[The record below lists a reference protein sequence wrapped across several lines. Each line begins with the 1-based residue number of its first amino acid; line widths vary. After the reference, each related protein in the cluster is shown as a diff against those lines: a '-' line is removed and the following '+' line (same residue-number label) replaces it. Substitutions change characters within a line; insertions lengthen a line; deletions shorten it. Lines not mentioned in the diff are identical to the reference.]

1 MNISILGIDIA
12 KNVFQL
18 HGVDKSGKV
27 TLKKRIY
34 RESLLSYIANL
45 ESCTIAMEA
54 CSSSNYWYRRFT
66 EQGHTVKLISPQY
79 VKPYVKTN
87 KNDACDAEAICEA
100 AGRPNMR
107 FVSAKNIEQQGIQS
121 IHRVRE
127 RLIGNRTAL
136 VNQIRGLL
144 AEHGIIAAKGIGHIR
159 KQLPRILEET
169 KNELTGS
176 DRELFSDLYEELRN
190 LDEKIGNYDKKL
202 EYIFKNSPVC
212 QKLAQIEGLGVISTT
227 ALIAAIGDAS
237 VFKNGRQ
244 MSAWLGLT
252 PRQHSSGNK
261 QVLLGISKR
270 GDCYI
275 RKLLVHGARAVVYRS
290 RNKKDRRSEWINMLA
305 ERRGTNKTCVAVA
318 NKNVRIIWS
327 MLVNETDYK
336 KAS

>member
-1 MNISILGIDIA
+1 MNVSILGIDIA

-34 RESLLSYIANL
+34 REALLEYIAKL
-45 ESCTIAMEA
+45 EPCLIAMEA
-54 CSSSNYWYRRFT
+54 CSGSSYWYRRFT
-66 EQGHTVKLISPQY
+66 EFGHTVKLISPQY
-79 VKPYVKTN
+79 VTPYVKTN

-100 AGRPNMR
+100 AGRPSMR
-107 FVSAKNIEQQGIQS
+107 FVSPKNIEQQGIQS
-121 IHRVRE
+121 VHRVRE

-169 KNELTGS
+169 ENELTGS
-176 DRELFSDLYEELRN
+176 DRELFSDLYEELCK
-190 LDEKIGNYDKKL
+190 LDEKVECYNKKL
-202 EYIFKNSPVC
+202 DAIFKNNPVC
-212 QKLAQIEGLGVISTT
+212 QRLAQVEGLGVIGTT
-227 ALIAAIGDAS
+227 ALIAAIGNPS

-252 PRQHSSGNK
+252 PKQHSSGNK

-290 RNKKDRRSEWINMLA
+290 QNKKDDRSKWINQLV

-318 NKNVRIIWS
+318 NKNVRIVWS
-327 MLVNETDYK
+327 MLMNETSYI
-336 KAS
+336 KAG

>member
-18 HGVDKSGKV
+18 HGTDKSGKT

-34 RESLLSYIANL
+34 REGLLAYIAKL
-45 ESCTIAMEA
+45 EPCLIAMEA
-54 CSSSNYWYRRFT
+54 CSGSNYWYRRFT
-66 EQGHTVKLISPQY
+66 ELGHTVKLISPQY

-100 AGRPNMR
+100 ASRPNMR
-107 FVSAKNIEQQGIQS
+107 FVSPKNIEQQGIQS

-136 VNQIRGLL
+136 VNQMRGLL

-169 KNELTGS
+169 ENELTGS
-176 DRELFSDLYEELRN
+176 DRELFSDLYEELCN
-190 LDEKIGNYDKKL
+190 LDEKIGKYDKKL
-202 EYIFKNSPVC
+202 ECIFKDNPAC

-227 ALIAAIGDAS
+227 ALVAAIGDAS

-290 RNKKDRRSEWINMLA
+290 GNKKDSRSQWINDLV
-305 ERRGTNKTCVAVA
+305 ERRGTNKACVAVA
-318 NKNVRIIWS
+318 NKNVRIVWS
-327 MLVNETDYK
+327 MLVNETNYR
-336 KAS
+336 KAG

>member
-1 MNISILGIDIA
+1 MNVSILGIDIA

-18 HGVDKSGKV
+18 HGIDKSGKTV
-27 TLKKRIY
+27 LKKRIY
-34 RESLLSYIANL
+34 REGLLSYIAKL
-45 ESCTIAMEA
+45 EHCVIAMES
-54 CSSSNYWYRRFT
+54 CSGSNYWYRRFR
-66 EQGHTVKLISPQY
+66 ELGHTIKLISPQY

-100 AGRPNMR
+100 ASRPNMR
-107 FVSAKNIEQQGIQS
+107 YVSPKSIEQQSIQS
-121 IHRVRE
+121 IHRIRE

-144 AEHGIIAAKGIGHIR
+144 AEHGIIAAKGLGHIR
-159 KQLPRILEET
+159 KQLPRILEDRE
-169 KNELTGS
+169 NELTGS
-176 DRELFSDLYEELRN
+176 DRELFSDLYEELCM
-190 LDEKIGNYDKKL
+190 LDEKINIYDKKL
-202 EYIFKNSPVC
+202 EIIFKNNSVC
-212 QKLAQIEGLGVISTT
+212 QRLAQIEGLDVISTT
-227 ALIAAIGDAS
+227 ALIAAIGDPT

-261 QVLLGISKR
+261 QILLGISKR

-290 RNKKDRRSEWINMLA
+290 QNKKDDRSRWINNLV

-327 MLVNETDYK
+327 MLMNETNYR

>member
-1 MNISILGIDIA
+1 MNVSILGIDIA

-18 HGVDKSGKV
+18 HGVDKSGKIA
-27 TLKKRIY
+27 LKKRIY
-34 RESLLSYIANL
+34 REGLLSYVANL
-45 ESCTIAMEA
+45 EPCTIAMEA

-66 EQGHTVKLISPQY
+66 ELGHTVKLISPQY

-100 AGRPNMR
+100 ASRPNMR
-107 FVSAKNIEQQGIQS
+107 FVSPKNIEQQSIQS
-121 IHRVRE
+121 VHRVRE

-136 VNQIRGLL
+136 INQIRGLL
-144 AEHGIIAAKGIGHIR
+144 AEHGIISAKGISQIR
-159 KQLPRILEET
+159 KHLPRILEDME
-169 KNELTGS
+169 NELIGS
-176 DRELFSDLYEELRN
+176 DRELFRDLYEEVRM
-190 LDEKIGNYDKKL
+190 LDEKIHNYDKKL
-202 EYIFKNSPVC
+202 EMIYKSNPVC
-212 QKLAQIEGLGVISTT
+212 QRLAQIEGLGIVTTT
-227 ALIAAIGDAS
+227 ALIAAIGDAK

-275 RKLLVHGARAVVYRS
+275 RKLLVHGARAVVYRAQT
-290 RNKKDRRSEWINMLA
+290 KKDDRSKWIANLV
-305 ERRGTNKTCVAVA
+305 ERRGSNRACVAVA
-318 NKNVRIIWS
+318 NKNIRIVWS
-327 MLVNETDYK
+327 MLVNETDYR

>member
-1 MNISILGIDIA
+1 MNVSIVGIDIA

-18 HGVDKSGKV
+18 HGVDKAGKV
-27 TLKKRIY
+27 VLKKRIY
-34 RESLLSYIANL
+34 REALLSYIAKL
-45 ESCTIAMEA
+45 DPCLIAMEA
-54 CSSSNYWYRRFT
+54 CSGSSYWYRRFT
-66 EQGHTVKLISPQY
+66 ELGHTVKLISPQY

-100 AGRPNMR
+100 ASRPSMR
-107 FVSAKNIEQQGIQS
+107 YVSPKNIEQQSIQS

-144 AEHGIIAAKGIGHIR
+144 SEHGIIAAKGINHIR
-159 KQLPRILEET
+159 KQLPRILEDTE
-169 KNELTGS
+169 NELTGS
-176 DRELFSDLYEELRN
+176 DRELFHELYEELCK
-190 LDEKIGNYDKKL
+190 LDEKIKCYDKKL
-202 EYIFKNSPVC
+202 EIIYKNSPVC
-212 QKLAQIEGLGVISTT
+212 QRLAQIEGVGIISTT
-227 ALIAAIGDAS
+227 ALIAAIGDPT

-270 GDCYI
+270 GDSYI
-275 RKLLVHGARAVVYRS
+275 RKLLIHGARAVVYRAQ
-290 RNKKDRRSEWINMLA
+290 NKKDNRSVWINDVA
-305 ERRGTNKTCVAVA
+305 NRRGTNRTCVAVA

-327 MLVNETDYK
+327 MLVNETNYR
-336 KAS
+336 KAC